1 MPHCFKKI
9 EENKDLSY
17 IHFAARFK
25 FLRFKIWFAHLKV
38 KNKTGQVFISN
49 QRVPKRFGTPYGFRN
64 PCMLPST
71 DTYSWHFNVRCM
83 QMDSLI
89 FHSSNYI
96 ASSRQARSAK
106 VSWNVE
112 FLKILFP
119 YPSAFSNKNEKRIWW
134 QVRRRGRAS
143 REGKNVLIQ
152 FFLFLNQNPW
162 LWLTDRYVHSKA

>member
-1 MPHCFKKI
+1 MICSIKSKK
-9 EENKDLSY
+9 NT
-17 IHFAARFK
+17 R
-25 FLRFKIWFAHLKV
+25 
-38 KNKTGQVFISN
+38 QVFISK

-64 PCMLPST
+64 PYMLPST

-96 ASSRQARSAK
+96 ASRQARSAK

-152 FFLFLNQNPW
+152 FFLFINRNPW

>member
-1 MPHCFKKI
+1 MK
-9 EENKDLSY
+9 LSTY
-17 IHFAARFK
+17 YWPFSKNK
-25 FLRFKIWFAHLKV
+25 FLRFKIWFVQLKV
-38 KNKTGQVFISN
+38 KKKNTRQVFISN

-64 PCMLPST
+64 PYMLPST

-96 ASSRQARSAK
+96 ASRQARSAK

-152 FFLFLNQNPW
+152 FFLFLKPKPLVIADWQIC
-162 LWLTDRYVHSKA
+162 AQ

>member
-1 MPHCFKKI
+1 MNNQTNCCNALGKLKI
-9 EENKDLSY
+9 IRICLIFILPWDSNSLGLIFDL
-17 IHFAARFK
+17 
-25 FLRFKIWFAHLKV
+25 L
-38 KNKTGQVFISN
+38 GQVFNSK
-49 QRVPKRFGTPYGFRN
+49 QRVPKRFDTPYGFRN
-64 PCMLPST
+64 PYMLPST

-96 ASSRQARSAK
+96 ASRQARSAK

-152 FFLFLNQNPW
+152 FFLFLKPKPLVMADWQIC
-162 LWLTDRYVHSKA
+162 AQ